1 MSANKFLALDAN
13 GNYVEIVAIVTS
25 GGVVNANEIPSTG
38 ADGRLD
44 ISFMP
49 TGIGADT
56 ISVPASEA
64 LQAGAWVNLFNV
76 GGIANARNANA
87 TDATK
92 PVCGFVL
99 AAVSQGSPATV
110 YVRGINNAVPI
121 GSILPASIGQ
131 KAFLDIS
138 AGGTS
143 ITPPSA
149 TGNYMQAL
157 GPILAV
163 DTVHNL
169 VTVNFSFT
177 PGVTRG

>member
-1 MSANKFLALDAN
+1 MSTNKFMALDAN
-13 GNYVEIVAIVTS
+13 GNWVEVTAIVTTQ
-25 GGVVNANEIPSTG
+25 GVINANEIPSTG

-56 ISVPASEA
+56 EPVPASEA

-87 TDATK
+87 TDASK
-92 PVCGFVL
+92 PVDGFVL
-99 AAVSQGSPATV
+99 AAVAQGDTATV
-110 YVRGINNAVPI
+110 YVRGINSMVPQ
-121 GSILPASIGQ
+121 GSITPASIGQ
-131 KAFLDIS
+131 KAFLDTS
-138 AGGTS
+138 AGGTTV
-143 ITPPSA
+143 TPPSS

-163 DTVHNL
+163 DTVHAG
-169 VTVNFSFT
+169 
-177 PGVTRG
+177 P